1 MLSTAPFE
9 VPQYL
14 LDRAKGL
21 DRVPM
26 AVAGSDNMV
35 VMESARQATE
45 AGLITP
51 VLVGDRGEIES
62 LAETMGWDI
71 SAYRIVDTGGE
82 DESAA
87 ARAAVTLARD
97 GEVKAL
103 MKGHVHTDALMA
115 AVVARETGLRTGR
128 RLSHVFHMTVP
139 GSDRVLMITDGA
151 VNVAPNENTLM
162 DIVNNAVGLAHA
174 LGNAAP
180 KVAILS
186 GTESALPAM
195 PSSMTAK
202 AIVERA
208 RAGEVSGAVV
218 DGPFAFDNAVS
229 PEAARFK
236 GIDSPVAGNADILVV
251 PNIETGNGLFKMMV
265 YFMSGLAAGV
275 VLGAKVPIV
284 LTSRADP
291 PEARFAATAIAA
303 IAAAGK
309 ASGPA

>member
-236 GIDSPVAGNADILVV
+236 GIDSPVAGNDDILVV
-251 PNIETGNGLFKMMV
+251 PNI
-265 YFMSGLAAGV
+265 
-275 VLGAKVPIV
+275 
-284 LTSRADP
+284 
-291 PEARFAATAIAA
+291 
-303 IAAAGK
+303 
-309 ASGPA
+309 